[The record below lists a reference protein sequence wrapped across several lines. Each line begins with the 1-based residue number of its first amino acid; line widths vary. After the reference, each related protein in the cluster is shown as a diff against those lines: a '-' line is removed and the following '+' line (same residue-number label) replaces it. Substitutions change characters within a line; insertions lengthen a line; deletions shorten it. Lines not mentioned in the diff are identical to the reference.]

1 MGDTFKQESLPPIA
15 EVNRSSTPFRVLTL
29 DGGGIRGIYT
39 ASLLHGIA
47 AHFLAKDE
55 EGWDVG
61 RYFNLI
67 AGTSIGGLLAC
78 GLAAGLSTA
87 TIVRILDEFGPLI
100 FSNPQ
105 PDGRLKLLLWAA
117 KCAGKAANSSDPL
130 RAALEKGFEDKTI
143 GEIYSDRRIALCI
156 PASRLLDWSPKVFK
170 TPHFKHFTRDKD
182 VSLVDA
188 CLATCAAPILMPV
201 AVVNEANHSDAPGK
215 FVDGGLWANNPALI
229 GLLEALDLCADPETG
244 KIIRPIDVLSVGTS
258 GGAAGDV
265 LEHRVNRGLLDWGF
279 GAEVVKLSLELQ
291 DRASDYVM
299 GKLVNHFRNQGVT
312 IRYQKIPNPLISHEQ
327 ALQIKLDRA
336 DPISVRLLKQL
347 GDKQARFVQSE
358 CTRKTPLGQLIADIF
373 SKSAHMPL
381 EHAEGGK

>member
-1 MGDTFKQESLPPIA
+1 MGDTFKQESLSPVA
-15 EVNRSSTPFRVLTL
+15 EVNCSSTPFRVLTL

-39 ASLLHGIA
+39 ASVLHGIA

-67 AGTSIGGLLAC
+67 AGTSTGGLLAC
-78 GLAAGLSTA
+78 GLAAALSTA
-87 TIVRILDEFGPLI
+87 KILRILEEFGPLI

-130 RAALEKGFEDKTI
+130 RAALEKGFENKTI

-182 VSLVDA
+182 VSVVDV

-279 GAEVVKLSLELQ
+279 GAEVVQLSLELQ
-291 DRASDYVM
+291 DRASDYGM

-327 ALQIKLDRA
+327 ALQIKVDRA
-336 DPISVRLLKQL
+336 NPISIRLLKQL

-358 CTRKTPLGQLIADIF
+358 CTRKTPLGQLITDIF
-373 SKSAHMPL
+373 SKPAGHTKL
-381 EHAEGGK
+381 L